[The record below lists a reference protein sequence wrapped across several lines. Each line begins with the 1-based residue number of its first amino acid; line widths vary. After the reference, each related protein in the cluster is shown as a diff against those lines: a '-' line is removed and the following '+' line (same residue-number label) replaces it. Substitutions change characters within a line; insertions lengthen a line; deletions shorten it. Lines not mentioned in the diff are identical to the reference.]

1 VVGALLTALLG
12 LREARRAAAQA
23 QPAQEGSHE

>member
-1 VVGALLTALLG
+1 LLTAFLG

-23 QPAQEGSHE
+23 QTAQEVSHE